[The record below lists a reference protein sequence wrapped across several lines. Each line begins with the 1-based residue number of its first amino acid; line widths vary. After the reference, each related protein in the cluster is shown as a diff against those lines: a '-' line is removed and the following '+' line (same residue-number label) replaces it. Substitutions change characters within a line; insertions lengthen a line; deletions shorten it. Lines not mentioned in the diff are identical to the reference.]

1 MCGLLAIL
9 RTRRDASLPG
19 REQLQR
25 MTDAMAHR
33 GPDAGASMVLGDGQV
48 AFGHRRLSIV
58 NVGGDADQP
67 MISAETGVALV
78 YNGEIYNHRAL
89 RDELVSA
96 GCIFHTRNSDTEVL
110 LKGYETWGLEGLLPR
125 LVGMFAFAI
134 WDPRKRALLCARDR
148 LGIKPLYY
156 ALLNGCLVLTSEAK
170 AITLFPGFTARMN
183 DRACADILNVLAT
196 PAPQTMFDGVFKL
209 GPGETLFA
217 SDGGHIEKQRYWRPP
232 SEPRQTRIDENEA
245 VEEVR
250 RLATNSVRIRI
261 ADEVENCVF
270 LSGGVDSGFVLGTSA
285 EGGAR
290 LRAMTAA
297 YTNDPLNESAEAAEI
312 AKRFGCP
319 HEIVEVDE
327 KLAMSALLR
336 LMSDMDEPIAD
347 WACIPLQFLAA
358 HARAAGVKVALV
370 GEGADELFC
379 GYPAW
384 RDFIHE
390 NALWRNLASASSFGA
405 GGALATL
412 ARAAAAAAPLTRFG
426 FVGAMDVATSVAEG
440 HGRFRSGAE
449 SMRPAQIARILRPNW
464 KPSPAM
470 SDPAAKTGPLES
482 LEQQLAHASGGY
494 PDSQRT
500 AEELFRNMRRR
511 DLGFRLPELL
521 LMRVDKITMASS
533 IEARVPFLD
542 HRLVEFVLGLP
553 EKLVLGGGGS
563 KPLLKKAASALLP
576 EETLNRKKIGLG
588 VPMEKWLRADFG
600 DQVADLL
607 NDETRN
613 PESPFSAA
621 AVRSLFQRHRSGAK
635 DYSSYLWPIISVALW
650 RKKWL
655 RADHAISN

>member
-9 RTRRDASLPG
+9 RIRKDACLPAPD
-19 REQLQR
+19 QLQR
-25 MTDAMAHR
+25 MTNVMAHR
-33 GPDAGASMVLGDGQV
+33 GPDAAATVILGDGQV

-58 NVGGDADQP
+58 NVGGEADQP
-67 MISAETGVALV
+67 MISAESGVTIV

-89 RDELVSA
+89 REELVAS

-110 LKGYETWGLEGLLPR
+110 LKGYETWGLDGLLPK

-134 WDPRKRALLCARDR
+134 WDPRTRKLLCARDR

-156 ALLNGCLVLTSEAK
+156 GLLKGCLVLASEAK
-170 AITLFPGFTARMN
+170 AITQFPGFTVRMN

-209 GPGETLFA
+209 GPGETLVA
-217 SDGGHIEKQRYWRPP
+217 SVDGDIEKQRYWRPP
-232 SEPRQTRIDENEA
+232 TEPREINIDETEA

-250 RLATNSVRIRI
+250 RLATDAVRIRI
-261 ADEVENCVF
+261 ADEVENCIF
-270 LSGGVDSGFVLGTSA
+270 LSGGVDSGFLLGASA

-297 YTNDPLNESAEAAEI
+297 YTNDPLNESIEAAEI

-347 WACIPLQFLAA
+347 WACIPLQFLSA

-390 NALWRNLASASSFGA
+390 SALWRNLASASHLGA

-412 ARAAAAAAPLTRFG
+412 TRTAAVAAPLKRFG
-426 FVGAMDVATSVAEG
+426 FVGAMDVATSVAAG

-449 SMRPAQIARILRPNW
+449 AMRPAQIARILKPNW
-464 KPSPAM
+464 KPSPAAI
-470 SDPAAKTGPLES
+470 DPVTKPGPLQT
-482 LEQQLAHASGGY
+482 LEEQLAHASGGY
-494 PDSQRT
+494 PDSLRT

-553 EKLVLGGGGS
+553 ERLVLGEGGS
-563 KPLLKKAASALLP
+563 KPLLKKAAKGLLP
-576 EETLNRKKIGLG
+576 EKTLNQKKIGLG
-588 VPMEKWLRADFG
+588 APMEKWLRTDFG
-600 DQVADLL
+600 DQIGDLL
-607 NDETRN
+607 DDETRD
-613 PESPFSAA
+613 PDSPFSAT

-635 DYSSYLWPIISVALW
+635 DYSSYLWPIISIALW

-655 RADHAISN
+655 RADLATSN

>member
-1 MCGLLAIL
+1 M
-9 RTRRDASLPG
+9 PG

-25 MTDAMAHR
+25 MTDVMAHR
-33 GPDAGASMVLGDGQV
+33 GPDAGATIILGDGQV

-58 NVGGDADQP
+58 NVGGEADQP
-67 MISAETGVALV
+67 MISAETGVAIV

-89 RDELVSA
+89 REELVAA

-110 LKGYETWGLEGLLPR
+110 LKGYETWGLDGILHK

-134 WDPRKRALLCARDR
+134 WDPRTRKLLCGRDR

-156 ALLNGCLVLTSEAK
+156 ALVEGCLVLASEAK
-170 AITLFPGFTARMN
+170 AITLFPGFTIRMN
-183 DRACADILNVLAT
+183 DRACTDILNVLAT

-209 GPGETLFA
+209 GPGETLVA
-217 SDGGHIEKQRYWRPP
+217 SVDGHIEKQRYWGPP
-232 SEPRQTRIDENEA
+232 TEPRQVKIDENEA

-250 RLATNSVRIRI
+250 RLATNAARIRI
-261 ADEVENCVF
+261 ADEVENCIF
-270 LSGGVDSGFVLGTSA
+270 LSGGVDSGFLLGA
-285 EGGAR
+285 AAQGGAR

-297 YTNDPLNESAEAAEI
+297 YTNDPLNESTEAAEI
-312 AKRFGCP
+312 AERFGCP

-327 KLAMSALLR
+327 KLAMSALLH
-336 LMSDMDEPIAD
+336 LMSGMDEPIAD
-347 WACIPLQFLAA
+347 WACIPLQFLSA

-379 GYPAW
+379 GYSAW

-390 NALWRNLASASSFGA
+390 SALWRNLASASRFGA
-405 GGALATL
+405 SGALAILT
-412 ARAAAAAAPLTRFG
+412 RTAAAAAPLTRFG
-426 FVGAMDVATSVAEG
+426 FVGAMDVATSVMAG

-449 SMRPAQIARILRPNW
+449 SMRPAQIMRILKPNW
-464 KPSPAM
+464 KPSPTTI
-470 SDPAAKTGPLES
+470 DPATKPGPLQT
-482 LEQQLAHASGGY
+482 LEEQLAHASAGY
-494 PDSQRT
+494 PDSLRT

-553 EKLVLGGGGS
+553 EKLVLGEGGS
-563 KPLLKKAASALLP
+563 KPLLKKAAMGLLP
-576 EETLNRKKIGLG
+576 DETLNRKKIGLG
-588 VPMEKWLRADFG
+588 APMEKWLRTDFG

-607 NDETRN
+607 SDETRD

-621 AVRSLFQRHRSGAK
+621 AVRSLFQRHRSGEK
-635 DYSSYLWPIISVALW
+635 DYSSYLWPIISIALW